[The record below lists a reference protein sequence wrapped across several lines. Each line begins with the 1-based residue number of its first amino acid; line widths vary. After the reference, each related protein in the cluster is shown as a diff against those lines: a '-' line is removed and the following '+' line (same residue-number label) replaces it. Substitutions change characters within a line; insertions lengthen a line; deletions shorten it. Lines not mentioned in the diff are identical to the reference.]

1 MSRIPYSD
9 ASIPRERN
17 DMPMGVGDVALP
29 LLLGYDKFLKCCMG
43 GAVAGFLDA
52 DTLDHA
58 PVYWFE
64 NRESTGSRT
73 VTGWAQTKQ
82 PSA

>member
-1 MSRIPYSD
+1 
-9 ASIPRERN
+9 
-17 DMPMGVGDVALP
+17 MPMGVGDVALP
-29 LLLGYDKFLKCCMG
+29 LLLGYDRFLKCCMG

>member
-1 MSRIPYSD
+1 
-9 ASIPRERN
+9 
-17 DMPMGVGDVALP
+17 MPMGVGDVALP

-43 GAVAGFLDA
+43 GAVAGFS
-52 DTLDHA
+52 TLTPWTMH
-58 PVYWFE
+58 P
-64 NRESTGSRT
+64 STGSRT